1 MRLKTPKPDEGLVT
15 EVVVPGWFMASLVL
29 IAMTL
34 ILLLGLYA
42 FETQKPLGSVETAAP
57 LFWKRLTQKDPSE
70 KVSPFQLQDFL
81 SDHLAKRFPENRLQ
95 EHYTQ
100 LLGSADSAQ
109 PIEISHYKRGVSK
122 DGDAVVYFQTPQYLV
137 QSHWSSHSQWLSSAP
152 WFRLRWKLN
161 NLCILEEAVARTSQR
176 FVATLISSNEK
187 AYEMTLDHAYPRRQ
201 LKWIHP
207 VLLTQW
213 EYDLKQQPKANPL
226 LTIHT
231 QVRFEDYFFVSQQHW
246 KGIPVKV
253 SFSGA
258 GYGKQGCLLRVAKI
272 ESALGTTR

>member
-1 MRLKTPKPDEGLVT
+1 MLRKKPTPTEGLIT
-15 EVVVPGWFMASLVL
+15 EIVVPGWIVGCLAL

-34 ILLLGLYA
+34 VLFIGLGFFA
-42 FETQKPLGSVETAAP
+42 SQKPLGSVETAAP

-70 KVSPFQLQDFL
+70 NTSPFSLQDFL

-95 EHYTQ
+95 AHYTQ
-100 LLGSADSAQ
+100 LLGSADYAQ

-137 QSHWSSHSQWLSSAP
+137 QSHWSSHSQWLKSAP

-161 NLCILEEAVARTSQR
+161 NLCIVEEAVARTSQR

-201 LKWIHP
+201 MKWIRP

-213 EYDLKQQPKANPL
+213 EYDLKQQPKANAL
-226 LTIHT
+226 LAIDAP
-231 QVRFEDYFFVSQQHW
+231 VRFENYFFVSQQHW

-272 ESALGTTR
+272 ESAL